1 MGASNTKW
9 QYFIANWNTHMA
21 HVEAVEKGTHSILIA
36 NQTGCT
42 VGRIWI
48 DNVPTLACL
57 HLSQVDDGPEV

>member
-1 MGASNTKW
+1 
-9 QYFIANWNTHMA
+9 MA

-48 DNVPTLACL
+48 DNVPTGQTGPQTL
-57 HLSQVDDGPEV
+57 QVTIKNVNNETSALILVECVATQ